1 MTKASQKFKE
11 KIKRKKKEE
20 HYTYPVRDVSHYII
34 VYSNKKDYGVSNLKL
49 QKLLYK
55 ERKIRVVPVQEI
67 HMVEDKQTFYEE
79 LQQIR
84 NRILT
89 GNC

>member
-49 QKLLYK
+49 QKLLYF
-55 ERKIRVVPVQEI
+55 VQVFSWSMKTKRAGI
-67 HMVEDKQTFYEE
+67 TNLFF
-79 LQQIR
+79 L
-84 NRILT
+84 
-89 GNC
+89 